1 LCFAAEFTSGDITI
15 LQQAYDDRE
24 MKKSQVYDWHKHFY
38 NGHGSVDSDLCSG
51 RPSVSSNEANVER
64 V

>member
-1 LCFAAEFTSGDITI
+1 M

-38 NGHGSVDSDLCSG
+38 DGHGSVDSDLCSG
-51 RPSVSSNEANVER
+51 HPSVSSNEANVER